1 MDKAFKTRL
10 NSAEN
15 AGDILDILND
25 MASSI
30 DIIPL
35 ANLLWKEEQE
45 LCFFPD
51 NRLVEMWDREIK
63 KIQKV
68 CKDDL
73 AKFESRLLELDIFS
87 ERFLNSLDSC
97 FQGTA
102 SSLMGSLSRLQESI
116 HTEWKSRMSGNAFF
130 PLFEKTFREG
140 EFEKLSN
147 VLRDGKAEAKRS
159 LESVHAAAEGCLPGE
174 QDILCEELR
183 QQYLKKAL
191 LASAVLRESMDRII
205 SFYDKK
211 WRLFLSS
218 K

>member
-1 MDKAFKTRL
+1 MDKALKTRL

-35 ANLLWKEEQE
+35 ANLLWNEEQE

-51 NRLVEMWDREIK
+51 NRLVEVWDREIK

-87 ERFLNSLDSC
+87 QRFLTSLDSC

-116 HTEWKSRMSGNAFF
+116 YIQWKSRMSVNAFF

-147 VLRDGKAEAKRS
+147 ELHDGKRDAKRS
-159 LESVHAAAEGCLPGE
+159 LESVHAAAKGCLSGE
-174 QDILCEELR
+174 HEELR

-191 LASAVLRESMDRII
+191 LASAMLRESINRIV